1 MKNPNPLLFLSLL
14 MSLLFLFGCSMSNEE
29 KQMNL
34 DLIASEK
41 TLPTNFHEIA
51 FKRKEAPFFQY
62 LVRKVVYQ
70 SEFAAN
76 WSFYGFES
84 KPPSVNLN
92 KKDVFFI
99 GVQESGS
106 CPYEIGNIKLSS
118 DNKTMKVTLSEP
130 DGACTSDA
138 TPRTFVLQIDKE
150 IAKEMES
157 VVIVQSGV
165 ETNILLD

>member
-1 MKNPNPLLFLSLL
+1 
-14 MSLLFLFGCSMSNEE
+14 MSNEE

-76 WSFYGFES
+76 WNFYGFEN
-84 KPPSVNLN
+84 KPPSINL
-92 KKDVFFI
+92 
-99 GVQESGS
+99 G
-106 CPYEIGNIKLSS
+106 IKIS
-118 DNKTMKVTLSEP
+118 
-130 DGACTSDA
+130 
-138 TPRTFVLQIDKE
+138 F
-150 IAKEMES
+150 
-157 VVIVQSGV
+157 
-165 ETNILLD
+165 LLGFKSLEVDLTRLG